1 MSTHTYTHI
10 KCVFMLVSSLTLVKT
25 MQTAFDPKLDFRIS
39 YIIRVSKVVAQ
50 MTLLKKKVLKS

>member
-1 MSTHTYTHI
+1 
-10 KCVFMLVSSLTLVKT
+10 MLVSSLTLVKT